1 MCGIFGIIGR
11 DNNFMSDLRV
21 LASHATQRG
30 RDSSGLMTFDKDY
43 SVVRAE
49 YSLSQLIKNVEL
61 PNNIRLSGNIIP
73 NKISINSKP
82 TIPKQDKKNRGN
94 RNK

>member
-1 MCGIFGIIGR
+1 MAFWDYGR

-61 PNNIRLSGNIIP
+61 QMPVLRLVIVG
-73 NKISINSKP
+73 
-82 TIPKQDKKNRGN
+82 
-94 RNK
+94 

>member
-1 MCGIFGIIGR
+1 MCGIFGVIGR
-11 DNNFMSDLRV
+11 EKNFMSDLHI
-21 LASHATQRG
+21 LPAHPTQRG

-61 PNNIRLSGNIIP
+61 QKRL
-73 NKISINSKP
+73 
-82 TIPKQDKKNRGN
+82 
-94 RNK
+94 